1 MTWPEWRRLLPLLA
15 GACLGPL
22 AGSAMVTLVPAL
34 TSVYE
39 VGVGVMALSLTVYM
53 LPFSMAQLVSGPI
66 SQIFSGRR
74 TATVGFVVFSGAS
87 LGCALAPNIGLFL
100 AARLVQGLGA
110 AFLFPI
116 LMALIGEV
124 VAPARLGR
132 AMGYLGVT
140 QTLGL
145 TAGPLLAGLLE
156 THADWRGFFV
166 ILAALG
172 GGTGW
177 GFLRLFHGELAG
189 AESPGVLG
197 ILRQV
202 LGERRVLALCLAGY
216 AFFFATIGT
225 VTFMA
230 DQLKVAHGLG
240 EDRIGLLLA
249 VAGVVGI
256 PASPLAGHLA
266 DRFGR
271 RPTALL
277 GLAGFLASLGAL
289 LLVPYTFP
297 RYLVILAAVGIG
309 SALTWTALNTF
320 AVELLPE
327 LRKPVASIYN
337 AFRFFGYASSPPLLA
352 PLYGAGVA
360 GVYLACLA
368 ATAVAMGLLARL
380 HEPGRTGRKS

>member
-1 MTWPEWRRLLPLLA
+1 MTWSEWRRLLPLYA
-15 GACLGPL
+15 GGCLGPL
-22 AGSAMVTLVPAL
+22 AGSAMVTLIPAL
-34 TSVYE
+34 TGVFE

-53 LPFSMAQLVSGPI
+53 LPFSLAQLVSGAI
-66 SQIFSGRR
+66 SESFTARR
-74 TATVGFVVFSGAS
+74 TALIGFAVFSGAS
-87 LGCALAPNIGLFL
+87 LACALAPSIGVFL

-124 VAPARLGR
+124 VAPERLGR

-166 ILAALG
+166 ILAGLG
-172 GGTGW
+172 GATAW
-177 GFLRLFHGELAG
+177 GFARLFHGEVA
-189 AESPGVLG
+189 AEGPRGVLG
-197 ILRQV
+197 ILGRVLRQ
-202 LGERRVLALCLAGY
+202 RAVLALSLAGY
-216 AFFFATIGT
+216 AFFFALIGA

-230 DQLKVAHGLG
+230 DQLKVVHGLG

-256 PASPLAGHLA
+256 PASPLAGHLV
-266 DRFGR
+266 DRLGR
-271 RPTALL
+271 RSTAVL
-277 GLAGFLASLGAL
+277 GLAGVLASLLAL

-297 RYLVILAAVGIG
+297 RYLIVLAALGTG
-309 SALTWTALNTF
+309 SALAWTAFNTLS
-320 AVELLPE
+320 VELLPE

-360 GVYLACLA
+360 GVYLACLG
-368 ATAVAMGLLARL
+368 ATGLAILLLRGL
-380 HEPGRTGRKS
+380 PEPSRPRRG

>member
-1 MTWPEWRRLLPLLA
+1 MTWSEWRRLLPLYA

-22 AGSAMVTLVPAL
+22 AGSAMITLIPAL
-34 TSVYE
+34 TSVFG

-53 LPFSMAQLVSGPI
+53 LPFSLAQLVSGPI
-66 SQIFSGRR
+66 SQVFSGRR
-74 TATVGFVVFSGAS
+74 TAVVGFAVFSGAS
-87 LGCALAPNIGLFL
+87 LGCALAPTIGIFL

-124 VAPARLGR
+124 VAPDRLGR

-166 ILAALG
+166 ILAGLG
-172 GGTGW
+172 GATGW
-177 GFLRLFHGELAG
+177 GFLRLFHGELA
-189 AESPGVLG
+189 AEEAAGVLG
-197 ILRQV
+197 IIRRV
-202 LGERRVLALCLAGY
+202 LAERRVLALCLGGY
-216 AFFFATIGT
+216 ALFFATIGV
-225 VTFMA
+225 VTFMT
-230 DQLKVAHGLG
+230 DQLKVAHGLA

-256 PASPLAGHLA
+256 PVSPVAGHLA
-266 DRFGR
+266 DRLGR

-277 GLAGFLASLGAL
+277 GLSVFLASLGAL

-297 RYLVILAAVGIG
+297 GYLIILACLGTG

-320 AVELLPE
+320 AVELLPA

-352 PLYGAGVA
+352 PLYGAGVTA
-360 GVYLACLA
+360 VYLACLG
-368 ATAVAMGLLARL
+368 ATAVAMGLLAGL
-380 HEPGRTGRKS
+380 PEPGRPRRG